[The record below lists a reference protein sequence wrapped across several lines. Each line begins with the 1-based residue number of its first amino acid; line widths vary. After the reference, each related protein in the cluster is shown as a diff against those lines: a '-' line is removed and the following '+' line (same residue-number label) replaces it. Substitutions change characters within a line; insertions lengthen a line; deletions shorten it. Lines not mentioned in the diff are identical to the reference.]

1 MEDESTLY
9 KALSGAYDVAR
20 EIADL
25 LEHEYLNDALDERK
39 QEVLSGCY
47 SAVDFFSN
55 LIAKLGLEEKCDH
68 DNFDDAAP
76 GPAEYAVAAELMKA
90 YADILEGDLTCDEMP
105 SCVDY
110 RKVHTLVG
118 LRAVYRYI
126 VFKA

>member
-9 KALSGAYDVAR
+9 KALSGVYDVAR
-20 EIADL
+20 EIADQ
-25 LEHEYLNDALDERK
+25 LEHEYLNGALDERK

-55 LIAKLGLEEKCDH
+55 LIAKLGLEECDYYVEPS
-68 DNFDDAAP
+68 P
-76 GPAEYAVAAELMKA
+76 GPTEFAAAAELVKA

-110 RKVHTLVG
+110 KKVHALVG

-126 VFKA
+126 MSKA

>member
-1 MEDESTLY
+1 MDEENTLY

-20 EIADL
+20 EIADQ
-25 LEHEYLNDALDERK
+25 LEHEYLNGALDERK

-55 LIAKLGLEEKCDH
+55 LIAKLGLVEECDCY
-68 DNFDDAAP
+68 DEPAP
-76 GPAEYAVAAELMKA
+76 GPAEYAAAAELMKA

-110 RKVHTLVG
+110 KKVHALVG

-126 VFKA
+126 VSKA

>member
-1 MEDESTLY
+1 MDEENTLY

-20 EIADL
+20 EIADQ
-25 LEHEYLNDALDERK
+25 LEHEYLNGALDERK

-55 LIAKLGLEEKCDH
+55 LIAKLGLVEECNCYDEP
-68 DNFDDAAP
+68 AS
-76 GPAEYAVAAELMKA
+76 GPTEYAAAAELMKA
-90 YADILEGDLTCDEMP
+90 YADLLEEDLTCDGMP

-110 RKVHTLVG
+110 KKVHALVG

-126 VFKA
+126 VPKA

>member
-9 KALSGAYDVAR
+9 KALSGAYNVAR
-20 EIADL
+20 EIADQ
-25 LEHEYLNDALDERK
+25 LEHEYLNGALDERK

-55 LIAKLGLEEKCDH
+55 LIAKLGLEEECDY
-68 DNFDDAAP
+68 DYYDESAP
-76 GPAEYAVAAELMKA
+76 GPTKYAAAAELMKA
-90 YADILEGDLTCDEMP
+90 YEGILEGDLTCDEMP

-118 LRAVYRYI
+118 LRAVYQYI
-126 VFKA
+126 KSKE

>member
-20 EIADL
+20 DIADQ
-25 LEHEYLNDALDERK
+25 LEHEYLNGALDERK

-55 LIAKLGLEEKCDH
+55 LIAKLGLVEECDCY
-68 DNFDDAAP
+68 DEPAP
-76 GPAEYAVAAELMKA
+76 GLTEYAAAAELMKA
-90 YADILEGDLTCDEMP
+90 YVDILEGGLTCDEMP

-110 RKVHTLVG
+110 RKVHALVG

>member
-1 MEDESTLY
+1 MDEENTLY

-20 EIADL
+20 DIADQ
-25 LEHEYLNDALDERK
+25 LEHEYLNGALDERK

-55 LIAKLGLEEKCDH
+55 LIAKLGLVEECDCY
-68 DNFDDAAP
+68 DEPAP
-76 GPAEYAVAAELMKA
+76 GLTEYAAAAELMKA

-110 RKVHTLVG
+110 RKVHALVG

>member
-1 MEDESTLY
+1 MDEENTLY

-55 LIAKLGLEEKCDH
+55 LIAKLGLEECDH

-76 GPAEYAVAAELMKA
+76 GPAEYAAAAELMKA
-90 YADILEGDLTCDEMP
+90 YADLLEEDLICDGMP

-110 RKVHTLVG
+110 KKVHALVG
-118 LRAVYRYI
+118 LRVVSMYI
-126 VFKA
+126 EGLK

>member
-20 EIADL
+20 EIADQ

-55 LIAKLGLEEKCDH
+55 LIAKLGLEECDH

-90 YADILEGDLTCDEMP
+90 YTGILEKDLTCDEMP

-110 RKVHTLVG
+110 RKVHALVG
-118 LRAVYRYI
+118 LRAVSLYI
-126 VFKA
+126 EDSK